1 MEHQKTAG
9 CGRRKKL
16 IAASVCLL
24 GLGNVVMSQGKIEW
38 DPVKTACNIRAARAV
53 VVGNKMYLDG
63 GEIIH
68 QGQYKDTL
76 DKPWPISD
84 TIAWESKCH
93 SIQPTKT
100 PMASIYSCL

>member
-1 MEHQKTAG
+1 MGHQKTAG
-9 CGRRKKL
+9 RGRWKKL
-16 IAASVCLL
+16 ITASLCLL

-38 DPVKTACNIRAARAV
+38 DPVKTACNIRAARAM

-76 DKPWPISD
+76 DKPCRISD
-84 TIAWESKCH
+84 TVGWESKCH
-93 SIQPTKT
+93 SIQPT
-100 PMASIYSCL
+100 